1 LIFYCF
7 TIKNVAVKQEVA
19 MVESSHGAAVAA
31 GRARWAVWLALG
43 LAVVA
48 PLLVWLDAGLIA
60 LAVVP
65 QVVPPGVAHA
75 VTPRAVGVAATLV
88 PAAAMAW
95 GLLGLLPMLGRLRAG
110 AAITPATGRAVAR
123 LGGAVALAGAWEPL
137 GRAVIGAVLVPG
149 ELRIALGVS
158 ASAVLLV
165 ALGATLV
172 ALGHVLR
179 DAAAAVAEN
188 QGFV

>member
-1 LIFYCF
+1 
-7 TIKNVAVKQEVA
+7 
-19 MVESSHGAAVAA
+19 
-31 GRARWAVWLALG
+31 
-43 LAVVA
+43 
-48 PLLVWLDAGLIA
+48 
-60 LAVVP
+60 
-65 QVVPPGVAHA
+65 
-75 VTPRAVGVAATLV
+75 
-88 PAAAMAW
+88 MAW

-110 AAITPATGRAVAR
+110 AAISPATGRAVAR